1 MSQLN
6 FYVIP
11 FLAYVLVANPA
22 TYKAVR
28 GILGSWV
35 SSAEGLATFPG
46 LLLHALVYV
55 LLVGFLMRVVPQIS
69 GFKTRKDQQS
79 SEYVHWAQ
87 RNEVAA

>member
-6 FYVIP
+6 FYLIP

-46 LLLHALVYV
+46 LLLHALVFV
-55 LLVGFLMRVVPQIS
+55 IIVGFLMPLVS
-69 GFKTRKDQQS
+69 GFETRGNQQDE
-79 SEYVHWAQ
+79 EYKHWAK
-87 RNEVAA
+87 RNELA

>member
-28 GILGSWV
+28 GVLGGWV
-35 SSAEGLATFPG
+35 ANAEGLATFPG
-46 LLLHALVYV
+46 LLLHALVFV
-55 LLVGFLMRVVPQIS
+55 LLVGLLMRIVPRIS
-69 GFKTRKDQQS
+69 GFETRKDQQAT
-79 SEYVHWAQ
+79 EYVHWMD
-87 RNEVAA
+87 RNEMN

>member
-28 GILGSWV
+28 GILGGWV
-35 SSAEGLATFPG
+35 SSAEGLASFPG

-55 LLVGFLMRVVPQIS
+55 LLVGFLMRVLPQIS
-69 GFKTRKDQQS
+69 GFVTRKDQQA
-79 SEYVHWAQ
+79 SEYVHWAK
-87 RNEVAA
+87 RNEVA

>member
-28 GILGSWV
+28 GILGNWV
-35 SSAEGLATFPG
+35 ASAEGLATFPG
-46 LLLHALVYV
+46 LLLHALVYI
-55 LLVGFLMRVVPQIS
+55 LIVGFLMSVVPRAS
-69 GFKTRKDQQS
+69 GYHHMKK
-79 SEYVHWAQ
+79 
-87 RNEVAA
+87 